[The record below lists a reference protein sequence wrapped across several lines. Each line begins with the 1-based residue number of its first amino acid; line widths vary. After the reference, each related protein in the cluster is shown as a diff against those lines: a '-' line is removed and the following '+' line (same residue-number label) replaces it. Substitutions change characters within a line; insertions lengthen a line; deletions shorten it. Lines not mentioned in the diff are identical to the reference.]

1 MGMSYEE
8 AFAARLRAV
17 APEALPS
24 RLHLLPEAAG
34 RSALREILETGCLS
48 QNTANIELARRAIA
62 QVDPDWLAAQLPLT
76 APFCLFQDPDWQ
88 EWEFRRLAEMLP
100 GSLCRRPVSQSLRL
114 AGGVRRDP
122 PQPGGR
128 RGHQR
133 LSGGIEYTAGN
144 CSNPLKKES

>member
-24 RLHLLPEAAG
+24 RLHLLPGDVG

-88 EWEFRRLAEMLP
+88 EWEFRRLAEMLRGP
-100 GSLCRRPVSQSLRL
+100 CAAVQFPKAFAWLAEYAGTLRSREVDE
-114 AGGVRRDP
+114 AIRDFL
-122 PQPGGR
+122 G
-128 RGHQR
+128 
-133 LSGGIEYTAGN
+133 E
-144 CSNPLKKES
+144 